1 MSRMNLGR
9 RRFVQS
15 AIAGVVAGVIAL
27 RVRPGESQEPGPS
40 GRISFVR
47 DGNVWVWEQG
57 DATELFGGGTASD
70 ARWSPDGDSV
80 LYVANQSTYSDLML
94 RNLTSGTD
102 EQLTRNAPPIDLEPG
117 SEAYVGRS
125 SWARDPTWSDSGRIA
140 FIADYEETG
149 RLALWLIETPGEN
162 AILARELEP
171 DGADIE
177 GVSLSTS
184 GALAAYTVKS
194 FDGVD
199 YSTAVVLRDLSDGA
213 VYPIVEESD
222 GVYDPAIS
230 PNEQWIAVTIRSR
243 AGVSD
248 LWIASRSDG
257 SATQVTFGEQA
268 VAATWSPDG
277 SWISYV
283 RPSGDGFALQA
294 IPVRNGALT
303 GISVGLGEWDG
314 LDATSGLSW
323 TV

>member
-1 MSRMNLGR
+1 
-9 RRFVQS
+9 
-15 AIAGVVAGVIAL
+15 
-27 RVRPGESQEPGPS
+27 
-40 GRISFVR
+40 
-47 DGNVWVWEQG
+47 
-57 DATELFGGGTASD
+57 
-70 ARWSPDGDSV
+70 
-80 LYVANQSTYSDLML
+80 ML
-94 RNLTSGTD
+94 RDLTTGTD
-102 EQLTRNAPPIDLEPG
+102 DQLTRNAPPLDLEAG

-125 SWARDPTWSDSGRIA
+125 SWARDPAWSNSGRIA

-149 RLALWLIETPGEN
+149 RMALWLIETPGEN
-162 AILARELEP
+162 AVLAPESEP
-171 DGADIE
+171 DVIDIE

-199 YSTAVVLRDLSDGA
+199 YNTAVVLRDLSDGI
-213 VYPIVEESD
+213 VYPFVEAPG

-230 PNEQWIAVTIRSR
+230 PDEQWIAVTIRSR

-277 SWISYV
+277 SWIGYV